1 MWNRKDFLPC
11 SGRVTTR
18 VTCPSACPML
28 ITALPGFQLGFFVSA
43 HCRRLRYDCPSD
55 TGSHVECTFGVICKL
70 PKIMTL
76 LPGLLLNAAPIMFK
90 EVPLCR
96 TQQLQVQRGRYEYQG
111 TRLSKH
117 RNSACESYERPSLL
131 RAFPTKSPS
140 AIRELSTRYLAASPL
155 AWNQYDVG
163 ILVPPNATGISP

>member
-28 ITALPGFQLGFFVSA
+28 ITAVPGFQLGFSVSA

-55 TGSHVECTFGVICKL
+55 TGSHVECTYGVICKL

-90 EVPLCR
+90 EVPCAERSNFKSNVAGTNIKELAYQNIGIQLVSPTKDRLC
-96 TQQLQVQRGRYEYQG
+96 LE
-111 TRLSKH
+111 
-117 RNSACESYERPSLL
+117 PSLQ
-131 RAFPTKSPS
+131 RAPP
-140 AIRELSTRYLAASPL
+140 RYVNFLL
-155 AWNQYDVG
+155 D
-163 ILVPPNATGISP
+163 I